1 MKRIAILIGS
11 CALAI
16 GLCAAYGEVAKV
28 YYGEISDS
36 QCALN
41 VHSLTRSH
49 AEMLKSKHMGGTP
62 AECALYCIQHLGGNL
77 VLSSRKD
84 VYHLDDQ
91 DLAVKFVGKKVKLSG
106 ILDSKN
112 DTIHVVKIELQP

>member
-1 MKRIAILIGS
+1 MKRAFISI
-11 CALAI
+11 ALAVLAM
-16 GLCAAYGEVAKV
+16 GWHAAHAEEAKV
-28 YYGEISDS
+28 YYGEVSDS

-77 VLSSRKD
+77 VLSSKKD
-84 VYHLDDQ
+84 VYHLDNQ
-91 DLAVKFVGKKVKLSG
+91 ELALKFVGKKVKLSG
-106 ILDSKN
+106 VLDSKN
-112 DTIHVVKIELQP
+112 DTIHVVKIEPQP